1 MKTLLI
7 LSLLVSWSGDL
18 FGGTLDG
25 VAGQHAIAMHGQVKY
40 PAGFEH
46 FDYANPDAPKGG
58 TMRMHSIG
66 TFDSLNGF
74 IVKGNSASDVGLIYN
89 SLAARSADEAL
100 SQYGELAEEIYMPE
114 DRSWVAFK
122 LRDNARWHDGENVSV
137 DDVIWTFNALLKDGL
152 PFYRF
157 YYGNVQEVIK
167 VHDDIVRFNFKPGE
181 NHELPLILGQLV
193 VLPKHYWADRDFT
206 KTTLE
211 PPLGSGPYRVATF
224 EPGRSLTLERAE
236 DYWGKNI
243 PVHKG
248 QFNFGEIRIDYYR
261 DSDIALE
268 AFKSG
273 EYDYRR
279 EQSAKN
285 WATGYKVAAV
295 KNGLIVQRKFDHNR
309 TAGMQGFVYNTRR
322 EIFSD
327 IRVRQA
333 LVYAFDFEW
342 SNQNLFY
349 NQYAR
354 SRSYFDNSELSATA
368 LPGADE
374 LKFLNPLK
382 ALLPA
387 EVFTT
392 AYEPPKGGGPRPMR
406 GNLRAAGKLLNEAG
420 WVIRD
425 GKRVNSQTGKPLTF
439 EVMLVSPSWERTVL
453 PFGRNLEKLGVKLT
467 VRTVD
472 TSQYRQ
478 RLDTYDFD
486 MIVHVFG
493 QSLSP
498 GNEQRSFW
506 GSEAAGLEGGRNY
519 IGINDPAID
528 ALIEHVIEAQDR
540 SELVAA
546 TRALDRALQWGH
558 WVIPHWHATYD
569 RVAFWNKF
577 GQPEITPSRGF
588 QLLYWWVDPARAA
601 VLTDKLESEA
611 RAPRN

>member
-7 LSLLVSWSGDL
+7 LSLIVSWSGHL
-18 FGGTLDG
+18 FAGTLDG
-25 VAGQHAIAMHGQVKY
+25 VAGKHGIAMHGQVKY
-40 PAGFEH
+40 PTRFEH
-46 FDYANPDAPKGG
+46 FEYANPDAPKGG
-58 TMRMHSIG
+58 TMRMHRVG
-66 TFDSLNGF
+66 TYDSFNGF
-74 IVKGNSASDVGLIYN
+74 IVKGNFAPAVEQIYN
-89 SLAARSADEAL
+89 SLLLRSADEPL

-122 LRDNARWHDGENVSV
+122 IHENARWHDGKKISV
-137 DDVIWTFNALLKDGL
+137 DDVIWTFNTFLKDGL
-152 PFYRF
+152 PFFRF

-167 VHDDIVRFNFKPGE
+167 AGDDIVRFNFKPGE
-181 NHELPLILGQLV
+181 NRELPHIIGQLI
-193 VLPKHYWADRDFT
+193 VLPKHYWEKRDFT

-211 PPLGSGPYRVATF
+211 PPLGSGPYRVKVF
-224 EPGRSLTLERAE
+224 EAGRSLTLERVE

-248 QFNFGEIRIDYYR
+248 KFNFDEIRIDYYR
-261 DSDIALE
+261 DADIALE

-279 EQSAKN
+279 EQTAKH
-285 WATGYKVAAV
+285 WATGYDLPAV
-295 KNGLIVQRKFDHNR
+295 DNGLIVKRTFSHNR
-309 TAGMQGFVYNTRR
+309 NAGMQGFIYNSRR

-327 IRVRQA
+327 VRVRRA
-333 LVYAFDFEW
+333 LAYAFDFEW

-349 NQYAR
+349 GQYTR
-354 SRSYFDNSELSATA
+354 TRSYFDNSELAATG
-368 LPGADE
+368 LPGPEE
-374 LKFLNPLK
+374 LTFLNPLK

-392 AYEPPKGGGPRPMR
+392 AYQSPKGGGPRSMR
-406 GNLRAAGKLLNEAG
+406 GNLRTAGKLLEEAG

-425 GKRVNSQTGKPLTF
+425 GKRMHEKSGKVLTF
-439 EVMLVSPSWERTVL
+439 EMMLDSPNFERVAL
-453 PFGRNLEKLGVKLT
+453 PFGRNLEKLGIDLS

-472 TSQYRQ
+472 SSQYRQ

-486 MIVHVFG
+486 MTISRFR

-506 GSEAAGLEGGRNY
+506 GSEAATHDGGRNLM
-519 IGINDPAID
+519 GIQDSAVD
-528 ALIEHVIEAQDR
+528 TLIEHVIEAQSR

-558 WVIPHWHATYD
+558 WVIPNWHTTYD

-588 QLLYWWVDPARAA
+588 QLLYWWVEPAKAA
-601 VLTDKLESEA
+601 ALADKLESEV
-611 RAPRN
+611 RAPDR